1 VALDPAE
8 RSGILT
14 MPAFLGTLAH
24 DDSSSPILRG
34 VSIVRGVMCLTIP
47 PPPPNVPPLPPA
59 SDTSFT
65 TTRDRFEKHV
75 APATCTAC
83 HGRINPLGYPFESY
97 DGLGVHRTTENG
109 YPVDSSGAIVGTR
122 SSDRPVANAI
132 ELTRAL
138 ASSPEVQE
146 CFSRQVFRNSF
157 GRQDTARD
165 ECSVRKAAE
174 AYRAKGL
181 DVRELLFS
189 FVRSETFARRSSE

>member
-1 VALDPAE
+1 VALDPE
-8 RSGILT
+8 QRSGILT

-34 VSIVRGVMCLTIP
+34 INIVRGVMCLTIS
-47 PPPPNVPPLPPA
+47 PPPPNVPPLPPV

-75 APATCTAC
+75 APATCMAC
-83 HGRINPLGYPFESY
+83 HGKINPLGYPFESY
-97 DGLGVHRTTENG
+97 DGLGVYRTTENG

-122 SSDRPVANAI
+122 SSDRAVADAI
-132 ELTRAL
+132 ELTHAL
-138 ASSPEVQE
+138 AASPEVQE
-146 CFSRQVFRNSF
+146 CFSRQVFRNTF
-157 GRQDTARD
+157 GRQESQRD
-165 ECSVRKAAE
+165 ECSVRDAAE

-189 FVRSETFARRSSE
+189 LVKSQTFARRSSD